1 MTTYTIT
8 EKDFNYG
15 LGVANGLQH
24 FENLTVEN
32 LLEVLQDTADMNPDI
47 LFLAL
52 VDTYF
57 SDTKFKLNIEG
68 KIVEI
73 EDDEDDSIA
82 IEIVEL
88 NGGLLNNDMIFKIYN
103 YI

>member
-24 FENLTVEN
+24 FENLTLEN
-32 LLEVLQDTADMNPDI
+32 LLEVLHDTADYNPNI

-57 SDTKFKLNIEG
+57 PDSKFKLNLEG
-68 KIVEI
+68 EIVEI

-88 NGGLLNNDMIFKIYN
+88 NVNLLNNDLIFKIYN